1 MDAMIR
7 VEAHDKKNYECN
19 KHNKWEENSNA
30 IAPDTKIEGDGKI
43 MDVMLRVEAYAAV
56 LTKIE
61 CNYSSVVGM
70 LLYLAGYTH
79 PDIVYTVAMFR
90 TILCLEY
97 WYLKKHH

>member
-7 VEAHDKKNYECN
+7 VEAHDKKKYGCN

-43 MDVMLRVEAYAAV
+43 MDVMLRVEAYAAI

-61 CNYSSVVGM
+61 HNYSSILGM
-70 LLYLAGYTH
+70 LLYLARHTY
-79 PDIVYTVAMFR
+79 PYIAYAAAAFR
-90 TILCLEY
+90 TILHLED
-97 WYLKKHH
+97 